1 MARKKS
7 TQDTFD
13 ENVKKL
19 AAKAPKKTAAN
30 PKPKPQAKPK
40 EKALPTIPNHLHNVK
55 GLEKYNPDS
64 KHYSIYPYYK
74 EKMNHGDRSTYY
86 IGSILY
92 RSLADMEKR
101 ISFYL
106 DNTSSNSSKKD
117 LKDLLIKDL
126 EGIKKRIKAL

>member
-19 AAKAPKKTAAN
+19 AAKAPKKTAA
-30 PKPKPQAKPK
+30 KAKVKAKPK
-40 EKALPTIPNHLHNVK
+40 EKALPTIPNHLTNVK
-55 GLEKYNPDS
+55 GLEEHNPDPEY
-64 KHYSIYPYYK
+64 YSIYPYYK
-74 EKMNHGDRSTYY
+74 EKMNHGDRGTYY
-86 IGSILY
+86 VGSILY

-106 DNTSSNSSKKD
+106 DNTPKASKKD

-126 EGIKKRIKAL
+126 DGIKKRIKAL